1 MVEADEYALQ
11 PDAEGEGKSVSPLAS
26 TPDAEQAHPEP
37 SSDYG
42 TARIIAKVV
51 SFLGWIVVV
60 AGIVGIVYGVRKG
73 LLYGGRDAVLIAVT
87 PGMATVMMGIVMVV
101 MGQITRATVNTADDT
116 RQILHLF
123 RHGKH

>member
-1 MVEADEYALQ
+1 MAQSDGEVIQPHTSENASIKPEPALL
-11 PDAEGEGKSVSPLAS
+11 DS
-26 TPDAEQAHPEP
+26 EQALPEP

-42 TARIIAKVV
+42 TARIVAKVV
-51 SFLGWIVVV
+51 SLLGWVVVV
-60 AGIVGIVYGVRKG
+60 AGIVGIAYGVRKG